1 MLHKDYDEKCDI
13 WSLGVL
19 LYILVSACPPFDGK
33 DDNAILES
41 VQKLHYS
48 LDSSFLCYEVPE
60 MKGLSADL
68 KDLIKRIL
76 VPEHQRISID
86 QILNH
91 PWMTGK
97 RNEVPLKLNF
107 SKMKQFS
114 EFSKVRFFLS

>member
-1 MLHKDYDEKCDI
+1 MK
-13 WSLGVL
+13 
-19 LYILVSACPPFDGK
+19 
-33 DDNAILES
+33 NAIFGHWGSCYTFWFLP
-41 VQKLHYS
+41 VLHLMERMIMPFWKVFKS
-48 LDSSFLCYEVPE
+48 FIIRLIVVFLCYEVPE

-76 VPEHQRISID
+76 VPENQRISID